1 MALHIFTNR
10 FQCVRLGMTKTARGH
25 STSLRQNTKA
35 VCIGVAGRKILGFVT
50 IRRKPASTISAT
62 AKGSGASTRAV
73 RDRKSTRLN
82 SSHTVIS
89 YAVFCLKK
97 KKKKRK
103 ETQIQSDNTRSP

>member
-10 FQCVRLGMTKTARGH
+10 SQCVRLGATNTALGH
-25 STSLRQNTKA
+25 STSLRQNDKA

-73 RDRKSTRLN
+73 SHAAYRTWSGASRSEEHTSELQSPMYLVCRL
-82 SSHTVIS
+82 
-89 YAVFCLKK
+89 L
-97 KKKKRK
+97 
-103 ETQIQSDNTRSP
+103 